1 MRYDTI
7 RYEAEGGV
15 VAIALARPDHLNAMT
30 AQMRADLTHALKRAH
45 EDGRA
50 VLLTGMGTAFCA
62 GQDIGDDAG
71 DLTEIDLG
79 RILREE
85 YGPML
90 TALTECP
97 VPVVAAVNGMAA
109 GGGAN
114 LALAADICIAAEGA
128 RFLQAFSRI
137 GLIPDLGGTFL
148 LPRLAGRAR
157 ALGMALLAEP
167 VTARQAL
174 EWGMIWEVAPDD
186 ELLAVARRRAE
197 TLAQGPTEAFRRTRA
212 ALRASASASWEEQ
225 LETEAR
231 LQAES
236 GRTRDFL
243 EGVLAFRE
251 KRKPKFEGR

>member
-7 RYEAEGGV
+7 RYEAEDGIV
-15 VAIALARPDHLNAMT
+15 TIALARPDHFNAMN
-30 AQMRADLTHALKRAH
+30 AQMRTDLTHALRRAGD
-45 EDGRA
+45 DGR
-50 VLLTGMGTAFCA
+50 VVVLTGMGKAFCA

-79 RILREE
+79 RLLREE
-85 YGPML
+85 YAPLL

-97 VPVVAAVNGMAA
+97 VPVIAAVNGMAA

-114 LALAADICIAAEGA
+114 LALAADVCIAAEGA
-128 RFLQAFSRI
+128 KFLQAFSRI

-157 ALGMALLAEP
+157 AMGMALFAEP

-174 EWGMIWEVAPDD
+174 DWGMIWEVAPDA
-186 ELLAVARRRAE
+186 ELQAVARRRAE
-197 TLAQGPTEAFRRTRA
+197 TLAKGPTEAFRRMRE
-212 ALRASASASWEEQ
+212 ALRASASATWEEQ

-236 GRTRDFL
+236 GRSRDFL
-243 EGVLAFRE
+243 EGVVAFRE
-251 KRKPKFEGR
+251 KRAAKFEGR